1 MKGEVNT
8 QLRRGQKMDPGD
20 LAELQDYPVSKLA
33 PPCPLPLKLT
43 ILLLV
48 KFFRAGFS
56 QVVF

>member
-1 MKGEVNT
+1 
-8 QLRRGQKMDPGD
+8 MDPGD

-56 QVVF
+56 QVVFRAWSVYQAIWSHFY